1 MLSAVLA
8 LAVGAS
14 CLWDVDLGSFSLAL
28 FLHSCSRMLPQS
40 CPCNH
45 SLHSYGGSTRLP
57 LITDKLASKG
67 RLRSLP
73 GFFDRAIVSTEP
85 VRLSLASHA
94 SSFISSISND
104 CKKDLDI
111 HTILTNCLV
120 VGGESNCRVDDLNFS
135 RFRASE
141 SCASTSEH
149 GPIIIARDQGDYD
162 SFGETS
168 FASSIENEN
177 QKE

>member
-14 CLWDVDLGSFSLAL
+14 CLGDVDLGNFSSASFLQAAPVC
-28 FLHSCSRMLPQS
+28 FPI
-40 CPCNH
+40 
-45 SLHSYGGSTRLP
+45 LP
-57 LITDKLASKG
+57 LQPFFALI
-67 RLRSLP
+67 LRKHSSSSHHRQT
-73 GFFDRAIVSTEP
+73 GFQGEAAKSSGVFDRGIVSPEP

-149 GPIIIARDQGDYD
+149 GPILIARDRGDQG
-162 SFGETS
+162 GL
-168 FASSIENEN
+168 
-177 QKE
+177 